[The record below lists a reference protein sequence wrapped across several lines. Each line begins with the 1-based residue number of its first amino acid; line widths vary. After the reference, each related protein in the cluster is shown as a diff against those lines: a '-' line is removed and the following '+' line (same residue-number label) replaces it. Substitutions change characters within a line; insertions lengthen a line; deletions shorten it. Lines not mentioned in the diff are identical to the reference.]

1 MQTNKLLALKMT
13 ENHSFP
19 ITPPPELFADWL
31 AEAKRLHPTESTGFI
46 AGEVARLAY
55 QTGADQ
61 ELEAC
66 CEFLGTNKEWNT
78 VGLLREL
85 RAARRPKP
93 PSLKEQALDELDRI
107 PTHDSEGRS
116 VGVDVSILRRAL
128 EQLPDND

>member
-19 ITPPPELFADWL
+19 ITPPPELFAEWL
-31 AEAKRLHPTESTGFI
+31 AKAKRLHPAESTGFI

-55 QTGADQ
+55 RTGADQ

-66 CEFLGTNKEWNT
+66 CEWLEQKGFAF
-78 VGLLREL
+78 VDEL

-93 PSLKEQALDELDRI
+93 SSLKEQALQSVKRFELGQDLMGDLDTI
-107 PTHDSEGRS
+107 
-116 VGVDVSILRRAL
+116 RRAL
-128 EQLPDND
+128 EQLDD